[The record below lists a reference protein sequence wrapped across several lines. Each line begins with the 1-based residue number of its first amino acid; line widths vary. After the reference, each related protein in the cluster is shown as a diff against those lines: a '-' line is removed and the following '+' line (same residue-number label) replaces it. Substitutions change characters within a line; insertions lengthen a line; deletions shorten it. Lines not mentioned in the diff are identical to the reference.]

1 MSLTKYVVRYRSG
14 FGYGRN
20 VEIEMGDGTTMTLAR
35 SYIDQGSLIEDVARQ
50 AMNERKNG
58 GMKVY
63 NHTLQP
69 VTSRLLSQL
78 EQTCQEALAVP
89 IATD

>member
-35 SYIDQGSLIEDVARQ
+35 SYIDQGSLIEDART
-50 AMNERKNG
+50 AE
-58 GMKVY
+58 
-63 NHTLQP
+63 
-69 VTSRLLSQL
+69 
-78 EQTCQEALAVP
+78 
-89 IATD
+89 